1 MRSVEQA
8 RDSDNLPLSSAI
20 ALGLGGA
27 GNDLLTHLMDL
38 DPRILQCV
46 AVDTDLYAL
55 QIVRAHSKFLIPHT
69 VEAGTCGDVEI
80 GRKLGV
86 EATPEL
92 QSVLGTTEMV
102 FILAGMGGG
111 TGGGTAPVI
120 AQTARKNGALVIG
133 LVTKPLQFEQDRFLI
148 AVDSFRRMI
157 SACDTVILIDSDV
170 PEPSLMTLPFGLS
183 SDTAAQTCCSII
195 HSLAHTFAEPS
206 LCNAELGE
214 LRTMIRRGGLARAS
228 IGHSYSQLGAE
239 EAALRALR
247 NVTVF
252 GDLGC
257 ANGVFVNVMG
267 GSHVQRAHVESAI
280 TLFSRSVHSSAQLL
294 YGYRVDETMS
304 NMTSVTLLATGMPF
318 PVAWRGYRRLPLEL
332 YDLEAEATEEEP
344 LGLDLGLQQLES
356 CAN

>member
-1 MRSVEQA
+1 L
-8 RDSDNLPLSSAI
+8 DNATRSSAV

-27 GNDLLTHLMDL
+27 GNDLLTHVMDL
-38 DPRILQCV
+38 DPQVLRCL

-55 QIVRAHSKFLIPHT
+55 QIVRAHSKFLIQHT
-69 VEAGTCGDVEI
+69 IPGGTRGDVEI
-80 GRKLGV
+80 GRKLGM

-92 QSVLGTTEMV
+92 QSALGTTEMV

-133 LVTKPLQFEQDRFLI
+133 LVTKPFRFEEGRLHI

-157 SACDTVILIDSDV
+157 SACDTVILIDNDGL
-170 PEPSLMTLPFGLS
+170 EPSLMTLPFGLS

-195 HSLAHTFAEPS
+195 HSLASTFAEPS

-214 LRTMIRRGGLARAS
+214 LRTMLRRGGLARAS
-228 IGHSYSQLGAE
+228 IGHSYSHLGAE

-247 NVTVF
+247 NAMVF
-252 GDLGC
+252 EDLAC

-267 GSHVQRAHVESAI
+267 GTHVQRAHVESAM
-280 TLFSRSVHSSAQLL
+280 TVFSRSIHPSAQLL
-294 YGYRVDETMS
+294 YGHRVDQAMR

-318 PVAWRGYRRLPLEL
+318 PVIWRGCRKLPLEL
-332 YDLEAEATEEEP
+332 YDLEAESADEES
-344 LGLDLGLQQLES
+344 LSLDLGLQQLES
-356 CAN
+356 CAS